1 MNTLHRLAAAIW
13 LSACCT
19 PALAAAIHEDNREFL
34 RQQEN
39 LSNQLHQQDNASLRQ
54 MLEQQIRQ
62 NAFVDAAR
70 EYLMAHPEALA
81 PMCKTLEI
89 RQQGNMNN
97 PANAVKGVQP

>member
-1 MNTLHRLAAAIW
+1 M
-13 LSACCT
+13 
-19 PALAAAIHEDNREFL
+19 
-34 RQQEN
+34 N
-39 LSNQLHQQDNASLRQ
+39 LSPWVKLLILGTVVLCWAALYWPKDNDA
-54 MLEQQIRQ
+54 RQ

-97 PANAVKGVQP
+97 TVNAVEGVQP